1 VGWGG
6 RLGDKQYSTA
16 GWLAAFPVFEPMY
29 QVVMAHGLA
38 SGWVEWRGE
47 RREFRDAPCY
57 TEKNWGGAFPRR
69 WWWVQCNAFEA
80 RGLTLTCACGERSNP
95 LLELLLPG
103 RTEDACMVA
112 LHDESGKFYPFPN
125 CEWDVEWGR
134 WTVRGALDDLRV
146 RVEATCDGEAASLV
160 RCPASDGMTASAR
173 ERFDGSLSVRVWRV
187 TAREEEEEVLIDS
200 TSSRAAVEVGGEGW
214 EGGGRWKGSCEVAG
228 AARAILSADVPLERF
243 REAIPGL

>member
-1 VGWGG
+1 
-6 RLGDKQYSTA
+6 
-16 GWLAAFPVFEPMY
+16 M
-29 QVVMAHGLA
+29 
-38 SGWVEWRGE
+38 
-47 RREFRDAPCY
+47 
-57 TEKNWGGAFPRR
+57 
-69 WWWVQCNAFEA
+69 QCNAFEA

-95 LLELLLPG
+95 LLEPLLPG

-146 RVEATCDGEAASLV
+146 RVEATCDGEAASVV